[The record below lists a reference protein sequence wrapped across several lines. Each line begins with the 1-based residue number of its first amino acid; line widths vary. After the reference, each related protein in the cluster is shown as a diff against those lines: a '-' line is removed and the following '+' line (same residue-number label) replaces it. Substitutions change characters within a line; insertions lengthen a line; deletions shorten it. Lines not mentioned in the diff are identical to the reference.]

1 MTPLQSRL
9 FEPVILMHVIA
20 ALAALGLGAYVIA
33 ARKGTPA
40 HRLAG
45 RTWVLAMSVTALSSF
60 FIDAQ
65 ILGIRTAL
73 GTFGPI
79 HLLSAFTLWQLVRAV
94 TAIRRADV
102 TVHRRAMVGAFT
114 GLAIAGLF
122 TVTPGRTFNAWL
134 MAMAG

>member
-9 FEPVILMHVIA
+9 FEPFILIHVLAAVA
-20 ALAALGLGAYVIA
+20 ALALGAYVIA

-45 RTWVLAMSVTALSSF
+45 RSWVVAMSVTALSSF

-65 ILGIRTAL
+65 LFGVRTPL

-94 TAIRRADV
+94 SAIRRADV
-102 TVHRRAMVGAFT
+102 AVHRRAMVGAFT

-122 TVTPGRTFNAWL
+122 TLSPGRTLNAWL